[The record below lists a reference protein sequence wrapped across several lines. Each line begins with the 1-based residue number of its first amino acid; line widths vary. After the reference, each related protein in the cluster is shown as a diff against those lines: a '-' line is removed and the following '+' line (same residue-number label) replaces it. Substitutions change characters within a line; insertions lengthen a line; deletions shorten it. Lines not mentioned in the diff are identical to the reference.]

1 MIMFIKSISIPIT
14 HKNNI
19 SNTHNRY
26 GYIFHNNSLTTDVI
40 SFKGYKDL
48 SATEK
53 YERAIDIV
61 ECFSKKQI
69 QNMDD
74 FDQKHLEGI
83 QYGLKTFEN
92 LSFPQIYF
100 LLSNM
105 GEISVPVVR
114 DCSGMCPAC
123 NVNGRPKER
132 NTDTISRMDFEDFK
146 NFTDDIKEIS
156 LRLNF
161 DCAAKSL
168 EKLKQDTKEYG
179 YYTIPSSALFYDSDG
194 KDIWLKDEK
203 GTIHEFPELNK
214 MLYEATGIKG
224 LFDTAG
230 WSPRNTVVQNRME
243 KIVNYYSKPENQK
256 ELEQINISINTYHG
270 IIQKANEYKNKGDME
285 SYARMKKTYVN
296 NIANAMYTC
305 TPLLDSDC
313 YQILI
318 KAVDS
323 RQDSRFKDY
332 DQDVCGNLLK
342 EIIKT
347 LFDRYLQDV
356 QDGNHKYA
364 KNFEE
369 AEMLASKQVEKFSPL
384 LTNITPSAK
393 SNIFS
398 TIKDNY
404 SYIKNNKNASY
415 NDVMQK
421 KLISVLIDVNG
432 KVYINN
438 DHELFET
445 DICLNFKNKDK
456 KTKQLYPLPDKRILN
471 TQNKTFG

>member
-1 MIMFIKSISIPIT
+1 MFIKNISIPFT
-14 HKNNI
+14 YKNNSNI
-19 SNTHNRY
+19 SDSNINNR
-26 GYIFHNNSLTTDVI
+26 IFYDKKLATDTV
-40 SFKGYKDL
+40 SFKGNKEL
-48 SATEK
+48 SDVEK

-61 ECFSKKQI
+61 DCFSKKQI

-83 QYGLKTFEN
+83 QYGLKTFED

-132 NTDTISRMDFEDFK
+132 NTDAISRMDFEDFK

-156 LRLNF
+156 RRLNF

-168 EKLKQDTKEYG
+168 EKLINDTKEYG
-179 YYTIPSSALFYDSDG
+179 YYTMPSSALFYDSDG
-194 KDIWLKDEK
+194 KDIWLKDENGK
-203 GTIHEFPELNK
+203 IHEFPELNK

-224 LFDTAG
+224 IFDTAG
-230 WSPRNTVVQNRME
+230 WAPRNTIVQTRME
-243 KIVNYYSKPENQK
+243 KLVNYYSKPENQK
-256 ELEQINISINTYHG
+256 EIDQINISLNPYHG
-270 IIQKANEYKNKGDME
+270 IMEKANEYKNKGDIT
-285 SYARMKKTYVN
+285 SYTRMKKTYIN
-296 NIANAMYTC
+296 NIVNAMYTC
-305 TPLLDSDC
+305 TPLVDSDC

-318 KAVDS
+318 KAADS
-323 RQDSRFKDY
+323 TQDNRFKDY
-332 DQDVCGNLLK
+332 DQDVCINLLK

-356 QDGNHKYA
+356 QEGNYKYA

-369 AEMLASKQVEKFSPL
+369 AQTLASKQVAKCSTL
-384 LTNITPSAK
+384 LINLTPSAK
-393 SNIFS
+393 NNIFS

-404 SYIKNNKNASY
+404 SYVKNKPKASF
-415 NDVMQK
+415 NDVMQT
-421 KLISVLIDVNG
+421 KLNNLLVDVNG
-432 KVYINN
+432 EVYINN
-438 DHELFET
+438 DHELFKT
-445 DICLNFKNKDK
+445 DICLNFKNKNK

-471 TQNKTFG
+471 TKDKTFN